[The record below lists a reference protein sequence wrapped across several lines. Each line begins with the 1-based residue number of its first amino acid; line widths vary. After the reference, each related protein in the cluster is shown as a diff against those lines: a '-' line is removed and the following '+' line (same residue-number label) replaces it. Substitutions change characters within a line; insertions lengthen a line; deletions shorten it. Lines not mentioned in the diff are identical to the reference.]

1 MLSVSFAIALLLS
14 VAVKLWLGARQARHV
29 LAHRC
34 EVPARFRDAITLE
47 AHQKAADYTVAR
59 VRLNAVYTVI
69 EAVLL
74 VGLTLLGGIQYL
86 DDSIARGLAHS
97 NVGALPRQVLLIV
110 LVLLVSALVDLP
122 FSLYRRFSLE
132 ERFGFNRMT
141 LGLFMR
147 DLLVSS
153 LLALVF
159 GAPLLFGVLY
169 LMQAAGRLWWFDTW
183 LLFTSYSLFV
193 TWLYPVLIAPLF
205 NRFTPL
211 EDGTLVERVRALSTR
226 CGFVAKGV
234 FVMDGSRRSSH
245 GNAYFTGFGA
255 NKRIVF
261 FDTLVARLSASEIEA
276 VLAHELGHFKL
287 HHVVKRLAWSF
298 CASLL
303 ALALLGYLIE
313 TDWFYLGLGVDPTL
327 ATRNAVGLMLF
338 LLVLPVFTFLLSP
351 LFSLG
356 SRRHEFEADAYA
368 AHQTD
373 RNELVQALVKLYQD
387 NAATLTPDPLH
398 SAFFDSHPPATIRI
412 ARLEAAPT

>member
-1 MLSVSFAIALLLS
+1 MLSLSFAFALLVS
-14 VAVKLWLGARQARHV
+14 VAVKLWLGARQTRHV
-29 LAHRC
+29 LTHRA
-34 EVPARFRDAITLE
+34 EVPPRFRESITLE

-59 VRLNAVYTVI
+59 SRLNAIYTLV

-74 VGLTLLGGIQYL
+74 VSLTLLGGIQL
-86 DDSIARGLAHS
+86 IDDAIAKWLSGTGI
-97 NVGALPRQVLLIV
+97 GALPRQALLVV
-110 LVLLVSALVDLP
+110 LVLIISATVDLP
-122 FSLYRRFSLE
+122 FSLYRQFWLE

-141 LGLFMR
+141 IGLFIR
-147 DLLVSS
+147 DLVVSTV
-153 LLALVF
+153 LAMAL
-159 GAPLLFGVLY
+159 GAPLLFAVLY

-183 LLFTSYSLFV
+183 LVFTAYSLFV

-211 EDGTLVERVRALSTR
+211 EDMALVERVRALSAR
-226 CGFVAKGV
+226 CGFVTKGV

-261 FDTLVARLSASEIEA
+261 FDTLVSRLSAPEIEA

-298 CASLL
+298 SASLL
-303 ALALLGYLIE
+303 ALALLGYLSN

-327 ATRNAVGLMLF
+327 ATRNAVALVLF

-373 RNELVQALVKLYQD
+373 RNELVHALVKLYQD
-387 NAATLTPDPLH
+387 NASTLTPDPLH

-412 ARLEAAPT
+412 ARLEGAPT